1 MALIKCKECG
11 HDVSDKA
18 EMCPNCGCPAS
29 EFVSS
34 IIQELDSDLGG
45 STETDNVE
53 QKQNEDISDYDT
65 FKKNAKTTDTGYQ
78 HEKLLQ
84 GYATFLFAIL
94 IIVGVVLWLS
104 AMFMAY
110 VQGSAGG
117 YVAGFFG
124 GPILFLSLMALAHI
138 IRAFLMIYANI
149 STNLHEINMKLR

>member
-1 MALIKCKECG
+1 MALIKCSECG
-11 HDVSDKA
+11 HEVSDRA
-18 EMCPNCGCPAS
+18 SACPNCRCPAS

-34 IIQELDSDLGG
+34 ITQELDSDLGG

-104 AMFMAY
+104 AMIMAS
-110 VQGSAGG
+110 VQGGVGG
-117 YVAGFFG
+117 FIVGCFG
-124 GPILFLSLMALAHI
+124 GGILFLSLLALAYI

>member
-1 MALIKCKECG
+1 MALIKCSECG
-11 HDVSDKA
+11 HEVSDKA
-18 EMCPNCGCPAS
+18 SACPNCGCPAS

-94 IIVGVVLWLS
+94 IIMGVVLWLS
-104 AMFMAY
+104 AMIMAS
-110 VQGSAGG
+110 VQGGVGG
-117 YVAGFFG
+117 FIVGCFG
-124 GPILFLSLMALAHI
+124 GGILFLSLMALAYI

>member
-1 MALIKCKECG
+1 MALIKCNECG
-11 HDVSDKA
+11 HEVSDRA
-18 EMCPNCGCPAS
+18 SACPNCGCPAS

-34 IIQELDSDLGG
+34 ITQELDSDLGG

-94 IIVGVVLWLS
+94 IIVGIVLWLS
-104 AMFMAY
+104 AMIMA
-110 VQGSAGG
+110 AGQWG
-117 YVAGFFG
+117 EGGFIVGCFG
-124 GPILFLSLMALAHI
+124 GGILFLSLMALAYI
-138 IRAFLMIYANI
+138 IRAILMIYANI
-149 STNLHEINMKLR
+149 STNLHEINIKLH

>member
-1 MALIKCKECG
+1 MALIKCSECG
-11 HDVSDKA
+11 QIFDGNLED
-18 EMCPNCGCPAS
+18 CPNCGCPAS

-34 IIQELDSDLGG
+34 ITQELDSDLGG

-104 AMFMAY
+104 AMFMAS
-110 VQGSAGG
+110 VQGSVGG
-117 YVAGFFG
+117 YVAGYFG

-149 STNLHEINMKLR
+149 SINLHEINMKLR

>member
-1 MALIKCKECG
+1 MALIKCSECG
-11 HDVSDKA
+11 HEVSDKA
-18 EMCPNCGCPAS
+18 SACPNCGCPAS

-104 AMFMAY
+104 AIIMASE
-110 VQGSAGG
+110 QGGVGG
-117 YVAGFFG
+117 FIVGCFG
-124 GPILFLSLMALAHI
+124 GGILFLSLMALAHI

>member
-11 HDVSDKA
+11 HEVSDKA
-18 EMCPNCGCPAS
+18 QNCPNCGCPAS

-34 IIQELDSDLGG
+34 ITQELDSDLGG

-84 GYATFLFAIL
+84 GYDISLCYSDYCGGSSMAFCYDNGICARRCRWLYCRLF
-94 IIVGVVLWLS
+94 WWW
-104 AMFMAY
+104 
-110 VQGSAGG
+110 
-117 YVAGFFG
+117 
-124 GPILFLSLMALAHI
+124 
-138 IRAFLMIYANI
+138 NTI
-149 STNLHEINMKLR
+149 SFSKGTCLYH